1 MFIASAP
8 DALVSLK
15 IESAKKLCSRTAIA
29 NSVFP
34 FVTIV
39 TIKSGDLTR
48 CYVINFLD
56 TFNKTK
62 K

>member
-1 MFIASAP
+1 MFIVSAP

-15 IESAKKLCSRTAIA
+15 IESAKKLCFRTLMA

-39 TIKSGDLTR
+39 TIKSGDLTHY
-48 CYVINFLD
+48 YVI
-56 TFNKTK
+56 TF
-62 K
+62 